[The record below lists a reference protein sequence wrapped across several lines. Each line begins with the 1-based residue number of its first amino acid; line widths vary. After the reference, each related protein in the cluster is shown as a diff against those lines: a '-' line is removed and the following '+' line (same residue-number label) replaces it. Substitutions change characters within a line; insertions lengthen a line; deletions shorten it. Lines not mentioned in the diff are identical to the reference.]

1 MGGVINWLTET
12 AKSGFHQFF
21 IKPLEWG
28 MDQLTPDFDI
38 PDIPEYDKSPTYGN
52 KSGQIANTISEGI
65 PVARCYGRCKIGAN
79 KIRFNDPDATD
90 LRIIF
95 GLCVGQILSIDKC
108 WMNDIEWDTPLIGTP
123 SKSEY
128 VGTRTQTPDARFAD
142 EASAYRGMAYLA
154 VTLPKESSQ
163 IGSDPHLTA
172 VVYGLLCAPLA
183 GGAKEY
189 TNNNAVILY
198 DWYTNVEGYSAG
210 DINLNSF
217 KSLELLCAQIPTG
230 GTTPRYE
237 FDYNFDTDITIN
249 DAKKIIWQSFNGR
262 VIMSQ
267 GKLKAVW
274 DSGQMENGS
283 GGLTAKTVCHAFT
296 EDNIVKDSLTWHQP
310 ERPNIVRIHYRDGTD
325 FKYENTSVEVKDERD
340 ININGEILYED
351 TCWFITRP
359 ELARRRAQGK
369 FNKFKYTDYVA
380 SLSALSGAGD
390 LEVYDLVTV
399 THTLP

>member
-28 MDQLTPDFDI
+28 MDQLIPDFDI

-52 KSGQIANTISEGI
+52 KSGQIANPISEGI

-108 WMNDIEWDTPLIGTP
+108 WMNDIEWDTPLIGIP

-128 VGTRTQTPDARFAD
+128 VGTRTQTPDARFTD

-172 VVYGLLCAPLA
+172 VVYGLLCAPI
-183 GGAKEY
+183 GGGVKEY
-189 TNNNAVILY
+189 TNNNAVVLY
-198 DWYTNVEGYSAG
+198 DWYTEVEGYSAN

-217 KSLELLCAQIPTG
+217 KSLQVLCTAIPDE
-230 GTTPRYE
+230 GTMGRYK
-237 FDYNFDTDITIN
+237 FNFSFDTDININ
-249 DAKKIIWQSFNGR
+249 DAKKIIWQ
-262 VIMSQ
+262 
-267 GKLKAVW
+267 
-274 DSGQMENGS
+274 
-283 GGLTAKTVCHAFT
+283 
-296 EDNIVKDSLTWHQP
+296 
-310 ERPNIVRIHYRDGTD
+310 
-325 FKYENTSVEVKDERD
+325 
-340 ININGEILYED
+340 
-351 TCWFITRP
+351 
-359 ELARRRAQGK
+359 
-369 FNKFKYTDYVA
+369 
-380 SLSALSGAGD
+380 
-390 LEVYDLVTV
+390 
-399 THTLP
+399 